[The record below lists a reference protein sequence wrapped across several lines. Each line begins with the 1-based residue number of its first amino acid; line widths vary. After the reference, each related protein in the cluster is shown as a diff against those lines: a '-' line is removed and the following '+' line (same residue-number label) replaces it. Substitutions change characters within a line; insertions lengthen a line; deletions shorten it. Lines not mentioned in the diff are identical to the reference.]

1 VNRRPGSAPDSQ
13 ALLLAARRGD
23 ARARAR
29 LIERNLPLVEAIARR
44 YAGRGEQLD
53 DLVQVGCIGLI
64 NAIDRFDVERGNGLS
79 ALAAPSIAGEIQR
92 HLRDRCSPVRI
103 PRRLQ
108 EQRLALTRAGRELQG
123 RLGRAPTWAE
133 LAARAALAPDEVART
148 LESEHARAPLAL
160 AVSDGEEPGTAR
172 APAAL
177 EDPIADAEM
186 RATLFAALRRLG
198 KRERRIVTLRYFRDL
213 NQAEIAREVGL
224 SQIQVSRLL
233 RDALCVMR
241 ADLDEDTGRVAQR
254 AASS

>member
-1 VNRRPGSAPDSQ
+1 VDGSRPDSH

-23 ARARAR
+23 VRARAR

-44 YAGRGEQLD
+44 YAGRGEALD

-64 NAIDRFDVERGNGLS
+64 NAIDRFDVERGNGLG

-108 EQRLALTRAGRELQG
+108 EQRVALKQAGSELTG

-133 LAARAALAPDEVART
+133 LGARAALPAEEVART

-160 AVSDGEEPGTAR
+160 AASEGEEPGTAR
-172 APAAL
+172 PPAAHR
-177 EDPIADAEM
+177 DPIGEAEV

-198 KRERRIVTLRYFRDL
+198 KRERRIVLLRYFRDL

-224 SQIQVSRLL
+224 SPIQVSRLL
-233 RDALCVMR
+233 RDALLVMR
-241 ADLDEDTGRVAQR
+241 ADLGEESQRVAR
-254 AASS
+254 GSASS